1 MHKKSGYLVNLIIEF
16 DNEFEYLYFMK
27 SIVILIFVSILFVS
41 CQQNNNNNNNP
52 AIPVLIQ
59 GSISYTIN
67 DTLNIQWNTKDVFF
81 KSNLSCGLSG
91 FTCQSPTIV
100 GRQFYCA
107 LYTDSFQNL
116 TTYFDIMSSV
126 CNNRQLQFIV
136 NENGKVY
143 GNKYWVN
150 GLVGKN
156 PNDTWLNITSLTDST
171 ITGTFTARTI
181 GVAQDYTDT
190 LKISNGSFYLNFMD

>member
-1 MHKKSGYLVNLIIEF
+1 
-16 DNEFEYLYFMK
+16 MK
-27 SIVILIFVSILFVS
+27 SLTILIFVSLLFVS

-67 DTLNIQWNTKDVFF
+67 DTLNIQWDTKDVFT

-91 FTCQSPTIV
+91 FVCPSPTLA

-107 LYTDSFQNL
+107 LYTDNFQNL
-116 TTYFDIMSSV
+116 TTYFDTMNAV
-126 CNNRQLQFIV
+126 CNIRQLQFLV
-136 NENGKVY
+136 YENNKVY

-150 GLVGKN
+150 GLVGKKS
-156 PNDTWLNITSLTDST
+156 NDTWLNITSLTDST
-171 ITGTFTARTI
+171 ITGTFAARTI
-181 GVAQDYTDT
+181 GTAQNYTDT